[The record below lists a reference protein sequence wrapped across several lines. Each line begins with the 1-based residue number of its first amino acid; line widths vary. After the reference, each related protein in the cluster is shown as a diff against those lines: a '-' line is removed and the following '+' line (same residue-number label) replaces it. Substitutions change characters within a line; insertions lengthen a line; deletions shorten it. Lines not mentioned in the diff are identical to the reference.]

1 MKRRKFITLLGSAA
15 AWPDRRGSPLSSRS
29 PELPEAA

>member
-15 AWPDRRGSPLSSRS
+15 VTWPH
-29 PELPEAA
+29 AARAQQPAIGVL